1 MPVTFAVQGD
11 IIVIAI
17 DHKPKRSMN
26 LKRLRNIADNPRVS
40 LLVDSYDD
48 DWSQLWWVR
57 ADGVAAVLE
66 EDTERAALWGHFQK
80 ATYVAITI
88 KIAVPAKLSIPIM
101 AVRSRYHGLTI
112 SRVMRPFAK
121 GSICFEIK

>member
-17 DHKPKRSMN
+17 DHKPKRSTN
-26 LKRLRNIADNPRVS
+26 LKRLRNIVDNPRVS
-40 LLVDSYDD
+40 LLVDRYDD

-66 EDTERAALWGHFQK
+66 EDTERAAPLDWLAAKYKEYRQRR
-80 ATYVAITI
+80 
-88 KIAVPAKLSIPIM
+88 PAGPVILDRGT
-101 AVRSRYHGLTI
+101 ALARLGVWR
-112 SRVMRPFAK
+112 RVSEPGRD
-121 GSICFEIK
+121 GR

>member
-1 MPVTFAVQGD
+1 VARFATCDERGQPHLVPVTFAVLGD

-40 LLVDSYDD
+40 LLVDRYDD

-66 EDTERAALWGHFQK
+66 EDTERAAPLDWLAAKYEHYRQRR
-80 ATYVAITI
+80 
-88 KIAVPAKLSIPIM
+88 PAGPVIRID
-101 AVRSRYHGLTI
+101 AQRWRGWAYG
-112 SRVMRPFAK
+112 A
-121 GSICFEIK
+121 E